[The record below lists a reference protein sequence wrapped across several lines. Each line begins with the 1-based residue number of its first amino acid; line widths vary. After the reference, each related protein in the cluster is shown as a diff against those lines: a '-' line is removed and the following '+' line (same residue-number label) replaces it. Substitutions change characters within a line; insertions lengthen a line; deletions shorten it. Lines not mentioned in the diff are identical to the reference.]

1 MTVDV
6 ERLAAAAAEH
16 DTALEVNASPQRLD
30 LRGSAVQTAIE
41 TGATVVIDTDAHS
54 TRSFEQLRYG
64 VATARRGWA
73 EADDVLNTLSAAE
86 LRATLG

>member
-6 ERLAAAAAEH
+6 ERLATVAAEH
-16 DTALEVNASPQRLD
+16 DTALEVNANPRRLD
-30 LRGSAVQTAIE
+30 LRGSAVQTAIDA
-41 TGATVVIDTDAHS
+41 GARIVVDTDAHGPE
-54 TRSFEQLRYG
+54 SFEYLRYG

-73 EADDVLNTLSAAE
+73 EPGDVLNTLSATE